1 MTGQRLC
8 PQRLAAQAQQVGSG
22 FAAASPF
29 PHLVIDDF
37 LPREQAD
44 QLSQSFPT
52 PDQPIW
58 ADWRQRTGHQYG
70 KQGTR
75 NSDRFDL
82 LSDRLYFSLLDFN
95 SSVFLQFLQAVTGLD
110 ALLPD
115 PYFQGGGLH
124 QIVSGG
130 ILDIHTDFNDYQRL
144 KLYRRLNVL
153 LYLTEAWTPADG
165 GELELWDG
173 PPPEGAAWKQIAP
186 KFNRLVIFRTDNS
199 PSTDIPGNGSR
210 AIAPADRLPST
221 TTQASRNRGSTT
233 TPAPIFNRWCAKT
246 CRSAP
251 RNAPRIDPSCGSG
264 HPGNGSGP

>member
-8 PQRLAAQAQQVGSG
+8 PQRLAAQAQQAGSA

-75 NSDRFDL
+75 NSDQFHL
-82 LSDRLYFSLLDFN
+82 LSDLLYFSLLEFN
-95 SSVFLQFLQAVTGLD
+95 SSVFLRFLEAVTGVE

-144 KLYRRLNVL
+144 KVYRRLNVL

-173 PPPEGAAWKQIAP
+173 PPPQGRCVKQIAP
-186 KFNRLVIFRTDNS
+186 KFNRLVIFRTDKQS
-199 PSTDIPGNGSR
+199 FHGHTREWQPSDRTRRSIALYFYTSQPEQGQHYDARTDFQSVVR
-210 AIAPADRLPST
+210 KELPISST
-221 TTQASRNRGSTT
+221 
-233 TPAPIFNRWCAKT
+233 
-246 CRSAP
+246 
-251 RNAPRIDPSCGSG
+251 
-264 HPGNGSGP
+264 